1 MALDIQT
8 SKNDVSPS
16 RPGRTLLSH
25 NQKWALGFLAVA
37 VFVFILYQF
46 VIPNLNDAGQSFF
59 QDWIPLSSVNE
70 CLVWVICALGLNVV
84 VGYAGLLDLGFVA
97 FWAIG
102 GYTAGWLMSTF
113 FSQWSVNV
121 LGSVAPGSPRRPRSR
136 GPAGRR
142 SRRRR

>member
-8 SKNDVSPS
+8 SKHDVSPS

-25 NQKWALGFLAVA
+25 NQKWALGFLAA
-37 VFVFILYQF
+37 ATFVFVLYQF

-84 VGYAGLLDLGFVA
+84 VG
-97 FWAIG
+97 
-102 GYTAGWLMSTF
+102 
-113 FSQWSVNV
+113 
-121 LGSVAPGSPRRPRSR
+121 RS
-136 GPAGRR
+136 GATPPAG
-142 SRRRR
+142 